1 MRLCGR
7 PKGTGVFG
15 LSILALAAV
24 LSAPFAIRG
33 ASSPPAH
40 ERAMGS
46 APCAWAAPIE
56 GPGHQLDVHAT
67 IQALRANHFD
77 CYVQVI
83 SSAAPNSFSDLKRLL
98 PAAQSAGISVW
109 AVLIPPTEGG
119 NSLPY
124 RTDFVAWMSALARL
138 SQHYSSLHGANID
151 DLFIGSNAKLFT
163 HAYLRSIYQAKQRI
177 NPTFLFVPTV
187 YDLGPAEADLLSG
200 CVDGVW
206 FWWVNLEKNDGWR
219 SLLEDSRFVVH
230 GRFPVYGGVYAHS
243 TSWHR
248 QGSPAPAIVR
258 SALEIACRY
267 SNGAVVWN
275 LPLAP
280 AQNPLLR
287 VVRSFAPGGSAP
299 LAGRCGMASP

>member
-1 MRLCGR
+1 MRFPCR
-7 PKGTGVFG
+7 PQSPGIIAV
-15 LSILALAAV
+15 SIWALATSLIV
-24 LSAPFAIRG
+24 PFAARA

-40 ERAMGS
+40 GHAMGS
-46 APCAWAAPIE
+46 APCAWAVPIE
-56 GPGHQLDVHAT
+56 GPGHQLDVRAT
-67 IQALRANHFD
+67 VQALRANHFD

-83 SSAAPNSFSDLKRLL
+83 GSGGPNSFSDLKRLL

-109 AVLIPPTEGG
+109 VVLIPPTEGG

-124 RTDFVAWMSALARL
+124 RTDFVAWMKALARL
-138 SQHYSSLHGANID
+138 SLKYSSLRGANID
-151 DLFIGSNAKLFT
+151 DLFIGANAKLFT

-177 NPTFLFVPTV
+177 NPKLLFVPTV

-219 SLLEDSRFVVH
+219 SLLEDSRAVVH

-248 QGSPAPAIVR
+248 QGSPSPAIVKG
-258 SALEIACRY
+258 ALEIACLY

-287 VVRSFAPGGSAP
+287 VARSFAPGGSAA
-299 LAGRCGMASP
+299 LAGRCGIASP

>member
-1 MRLCGR
+1 MRFPQRLPTSSVIGVSLC
-7 PKGTGVFG
+7 
-15 LSILALAAV
+15 ALAAA
-24 LSAPFAIRG
+24 LIAPFAARG
-33 ASSPPAH
+33 AASPPPRAH
-40 ERAMGS
+40 AMGP
-46 APCAWAAPIE
+46 APCVWATPIE
-56 GPGHQLDVHAT
+56 GPVHQLDVPAT
-67 IQALRANHFD
+67 VQALRANEFD

-83 SSAAPNSFSDLKRLL
+83 GSGVPNSFSDLKRLL

-109 AVLIPPTEGG
+109 VVLIPPTEGG

-124 RTDFVAWMSALARL
+124 RTDFVAWMKALAHL
-138 SQHYSSLHGANID
+138 SLKYSSLRGANID
-151 DLFIGSNAKLFT
+151 DLFIGANAKLFT

-177 NPTFLFVPTV
+177 DPNFLFVPTV
-187 YDLGPAEADLLSG
+187 YDLGPAEANLLRG

-219 SLLEDSRFVVH
+219 SLLEDSRIVVH

-248 QGSPAPAIVR
+248 QGSPSPAIVKG
-258 SALEIACRY
+258 ALEIACRY

-275 LPLAP
+275 LPLEP

-287 VVRSFAPGGSAP
+287 VARSFAPGGSAA
-299 LAGRCGMASP
+299 LAGRCGIASP